1 MNSPL
6 AGASIYF
13 CLIICACGSKPAE
26 EVKHYSIH
34 GQIVRL
40 DAKDKLATIKHQKI
54 EGWMGAMTMDFPVRD
69 DKEFSALREGEKI
82 DATVF
87 VQGLDYWVGD
97 VHTQPGDA
105 VDEKKP

>member
-1 MNSPL
+1 MAAL
-6 AGASIYF
+6 RFLTLLGLCLTVGACSRE
-13 CLIICACGSKPAE
+13 KTPPAE
-26 EVKHYSIH
+26 EVKHYTIH

-69 DKEFSALREGEKI
+69 EKEFSALHEGDKI
-82 DATVF
+82 DGTVF

-97 VHTQPGDA
+97 F
-105 VDEKKP
+105 KKDSSEGKK

>member
-1 MNSPL
+1 MGTLRFGTLLCLCGML
-6 AGASIYF
+6 A
-13 CLIICACGSKPAE
+13 ACSRAPVPAE
-26 EVKHYSIH
+26 EVKHYTIH

-69 DKEFSALREGEKI
+69 EKDFSALHEGDRI

-97 VHTQPGDA
+97 VHTAP
-105 VDEKKP
+105 

>member
-1 MNSPL
+1 MGTPRFATL
-6 AGASIYF
+6 L
-13 CLIICACGSKPAE
+13 CLGVILTACSREPVP
-26 EVKHYSIH
+26 EVKHYTIH

-69 DKEFSALREGEKI
+69 EKDFSALHEGDKI

-97 VHTQPGDA
+97 VHTSP
-105 VDEKKP
+105 